1 MRKWFFWGT
10 TALFSLG
17 MLASSIMYLTQA
29 EPLQVGFTHLGFPL
43 YLLPFLGTAKLLG
56 AVALVVRR
64 FPTLTEWAYAGF
76 TFNLLGAA
84 WAHLMSGDP
93 VAQVISPLVFLA
105 LLAAS
110 YTLSKTTQTQPQANL
125 QSRTA

>member
-17 MLASSIMYLTQA
+17 MLASSLMYLTQA
-29 EPLQVGFTHLGFPL
+29 APLQAGFAHLGFPL
-43 YLLPFLGTAKLLG
+43 YLLPFLGIAKLLG
-56 AVALVVRR
+56 ALALLVRR

-110 YTLSKTTQTQPQANL
+110 YALSKVSPQPQVNL
-125 QSRTA
+125 QTRTV